1 VAGDSGVLDELR
13 AAILAGE
20 FAAGQRLVEVDL
32 CERFGC
38 SRFAV
43 RAAIPVLASEGLVDI
58 QRHRGARVRVIPLE
72 EAIEITEVRRLLE
85 GLIAARAAQ
94 RATPAEVAELRQVIG
109 QMRAAVASAEL
120 MRYSDA
126 NARLHALVRR
136 IGAHR
141 TATGILERLRAQLV
155 RHQFAL
161 SLVPGRPAV
170 SLAQHER
177 IVGAIAGGD
186 PKEAEAAML
195 DHITSVIE
203 SLNGLPA
210 ARARGEGAG
219 PADGAGPA
227 NGTGP
232 RDGARS

>member
-1 VAGDSGVLDELR
+1 MAGEPGVLDELR

-136 IGAHR
+136 IGAHQ
-141 TATGILERLRAQLV
+141 TATGILERLRAQLI

-161 SLVPGRPAV
+161 ALVPGRPAV

-177 IVGAIAGGD
+177 IVGAIAAGD

-203 SLNGLPA
+203 SLNSLPA
-210 ARARGEGAG
+210 ARARGEDAG
-219 PADGAGPA
+219 PGD
-227 NGTGP
+227 GTG
-232 RDGARS
+232 S

>member
-1 VAGDSGVLDELR
+1 MTDDVAVLDALR
-13 AAILAGE
+13 DAILDGE

-43 RAAIPVLASEGLVDI
+43 RAAIPVLASEGLVEL
-58 QRHRGARVRVIPLE
+58 QRHRGARVRVIPVG

-85 GLIAARAAQ
+85 GLTAARAAE
-94 RATPAEVAELRQVIG
+94 RITPPQAAELAEIIQE
-109 QMRAAVASAEL
+109 MRDAVAAAEL
-120 MRYSDA
+120 LRYSDA
-126 NARLHALVRR
+126 NARLHGLVRA
-136 IGAHR
+136 IAAHD
-141 TATGILERLRAQLV
+141 TATAIIERLRAQLV

-177 IVGAIAGGD
+177 IAAAIIAGD
-186 PKEAEAAML
+186 PAAAEVAMR

-203 SLNGLPA
+203 ALRNLPPDQA
-210 ARARGEGAG
+210 SRTWAGPEGAG
-219 PADGAGPA
+219 RTA
-227 NGTGP
+227 
-232 RDGARS
+232 GARR

>member
-1 VAGDSGVLDELR
+1 VAGDPGVLDELR

-136 IGAHR
+136 IGAHQ
-141 TATGILERLRAQLV
+141 TATGILERLRAQLI

-161 SLVPGRPAV
+161 ALVPGRPAV

-177 IVGAIAGGD
+177 IVGAIAAGD

-210 ARARGEGAG
+210 ARARGEGDG
-219 PADGAGPA
+219 PGGGAG
-227 NGTGP
+227 G
-232 RDGARS
+232 

>member
-1 VAGDSGVLDELR
+1 VADDRGVLDELR

-20 FAAGQRLVEVDL
+20 FVAGQRLVEVDL

-43 RAAIPVLASEGLVDI
+43 RAAIPVLASEGLVDV
-58 QRHRGARVRVIPLE
+58 QRHRGARVRVIPVG

-85 GLIAARAAQ
+85 GLIAGRAAQ
-94 RATPAEVAELRQVIG
+94 RATPAETAELRQIITE
-109 QMRAAVASAEL
+109 MREAVASAEL

-126 NARLHALVRR
+126 NARMHALIRR
-136 IGAHR
+136 IGAHQ

-161 SLVPGRPAV
+161 ALVPGRPAV

-177 IVGAIAGGD
+177 IVDAIAAGNAA
-186 PKEAEAAML
+186 EAEAAMM

-203 SLNGLPA
+203 TLTGLPA
-210 ARARGEGAG
+210 AQARSEAAG
-219 PADGAGPA
+219 PGP
-227 NGTGP
+227 GSG
-232 RDGARS
+232 

>member
-1 VAGDSGVLDELR
+1 MTDDVAVLDALR
-13 AAILAGE
+13 SAILDGE

-43 RAAIPVLASEGLVDI
+43 RAAIPVLASEGLVEL
-58 QRHRGARVRVIPLE
+58 QRHRGARVRVIPLA

-85 GLIAARAAQ
+85 GLTAARAAERVTAAQ
-94 RATPAEVAELRQVIG
+94 AGLLERIILEMREAVAAAEL
-109 QMRAAVASAEL
+109 L
-120 MRYSDA
+120 RYSDA
-126 NARLHALVRR
+126 NARLHGLVRT
-136 IGAHR
+136 IAAHQ

-177 IVGAIAGGD
+177 IVAAIIARD
-186 PKEAEAAML
+186 PAEARAAMEE
-195 DHITSVIE
+195 HITGVIDVLR
-203 SLNGLPA
+203 SLPPGHADRPPA
-210 ARARGEGAG
+210 PAEGAS
-219 PADGAGPA
+219 
-227 NGTGP
+227 TG
-232 RDGARS
+232 G